1 MNLRLAVV
9 CPLER
14 PRLSTLERSTGASI
28 PSETRK
34 IHSMLTQ
41 DALEYRVVQREHLR
55 AGDTIEGPAA
65 VEEAGTTTLIDAGD
79 LLSVED
85 HGCLVVDVGKA

>member
-1 MNLRLAVV
+1 MHDAATLPSVSVPEGLTITAPVRPGYEAV
-9 CPLER
+9 
-14 PRLSTLERSTGASI
+14 
-28 PSETRK
+28 
-34 IHSMLTQ
+34 LTQ

-55 AGDTIEGPAA
+55 AGDRIEGPAA

-79 LLSVED
+79 FLSVED

>member
-1 MNLRLAVV
+1 
-9 CPLER
+9 
-14 PRLSTLERSTGASI
+14 
-28 PSETRK
+28 
-34 IHSMLTQ
+34 MLTQ